1 MIAYLKGKA
10 VYHGANYLVVETGGI
25 GYKVFV
31 GPDTAGKKEVQL
43 FIYHYIRED
52 TDTLYGFETK
62 DELEIFELLLSVSG
76 VGPKAALAIISGLGA
91 NKIISAIGRGDATLF
106 KTISG
111 IGGKVAAKIIVEL
124 KNKVEGG
131 TLTTSLLPEEDE
143 TVEALTSLGY
153 KMHEIIPYLKD
164 IPESATTT
172 QEKIKF
178 VLKNVGKRRK

>member
-1 MIAYLKGKA
+1 MIGYIKGKT
-10 VYHGANYLVVETGGI
+10 VYGGANYLIIETGGI

-31 GPDTAGKKEVQL
+31 GPDTIGKKKVEF
-43 FIYHYIRED
+43 FIYHYTRED
-52 TDTLYGFETK
+52 TDALYGFETK

-91 NKIISAIGRGDATLF
+91 SKIISAIGRGDVTLF

-124 KNKVEGG
+124 KNKVAGG
-131 TLTTSLLPEEDE
+131 SLTTSLLPEEDE

-153 KMHEIIPYLKD
+153 RKHEIIPYLKD

-178 VLKNVGKRRK
+178 VLKNVGRSRK